1 MSPLLG
7 AHAAL
12 DTSLERWQ
20 GVDLPLYQGLEL
32 VQLQLRVITALAA
45 IPPGELPT
53 ADQVER
59 LAAATHQLLAFD
71 PPPFQ

>member
-1 MSPLLG
+1 MNALLG

-12 DTSLERWQ
+12 DLSLSRWE

-53 ADQVER
+53 ADQIER
-59 LAAATHQLLAFD
+59 CAAATSALLAFD
-71 PPPFQ
+71 PAPFP

>member
-1 MSPLLG
+1 MNALLG

-12 DTSLERWQ
+12 DTSLERWE

-32 VQLQLRVITALAA
+32 VQRQLRVITALAA
-45 IPPGELPT
+45 IPPGDLPT

-59 LAAATHQLLAFD
+59 CAAASRELLAFD
-71 PPPFQ
+71 PPPFP